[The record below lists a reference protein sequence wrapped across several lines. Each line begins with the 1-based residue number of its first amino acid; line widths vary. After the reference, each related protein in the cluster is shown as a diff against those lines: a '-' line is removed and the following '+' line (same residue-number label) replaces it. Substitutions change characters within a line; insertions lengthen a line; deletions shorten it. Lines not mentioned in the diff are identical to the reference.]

1 MRRRLLD
8 ERGASLVEFAV
19 ILPVLLLVL
28 LGTIQIGI
36 FMYTTVD
43 VRQATSEGGRLLT
56 TLRNDSTATQD
67 VENRI
72 AASVGGEVDHS
83 KLTYAFSS
91 PAPWAPGT
99 TVTMKVTYQA
109 ALTVMGI
116 DISDGPITATAKV
129 TVE

>member
-1 MRRRLLD
+1 VRRRLLD

-36 FMYTTVD
+36 FIYTTVD
-43 VRQATSEGGRLLT
+43 VREATSEGGRLLT
-56 TLRNDSTATQD
+56 TLRNNSNGTQA
-67 VENRI
+67 VESRI
-72 AASVGGEVDHS
+72 AATVGGEVDGT
-83 KLTYAFSS
+83 KLSYAFSS
-91 PAPWAPGT
+91 PPPWAPGT
-99 TVTMKVTYQA
+99 IVTMTVTYPTG
-109 ALTVMGI
+109 LTVMGI